1 MEQKKEEPPADY
13 TRIIAFAF
21 LIAALDIVLLLVI
34 GFWNAALA
42 IASVS
47 IISFFGTLSLA
58 DYAKKQLGYEKG
70 ELRTAITATII
81 VTYLVIVAQITF
93 STNSIDTDLAE
104 TVIIN
109 FGYVVWIVLGFY
121 FGTKIFEI
129 LPGIPKALEQEKEI
143 EVLRK
148 KMEELEK

>member
-1 MEQKKEEPPADY
+1 MEPTASTSTSSIQPNY

-21 LIAALDIVLLLVI
+21 LIAALDIVVLLVI
-34 GFWNAALA
+34 GFRNAALA

-58 DYAKKQLGYEKG
+58 DYTTKQLGYEKG
-70 ELRTAITATII
+70 ELRTAITAAII

-93 STNSIDTDLAE
+93 STNSINTDLAK

-121 FGTKIFEI
+121 FGTKIVEI
-129 LPGIPKALEQEKEI
+129 LAGIVKGSK
-143 EVLRK
+143 
-148 KMEELEK
+148 